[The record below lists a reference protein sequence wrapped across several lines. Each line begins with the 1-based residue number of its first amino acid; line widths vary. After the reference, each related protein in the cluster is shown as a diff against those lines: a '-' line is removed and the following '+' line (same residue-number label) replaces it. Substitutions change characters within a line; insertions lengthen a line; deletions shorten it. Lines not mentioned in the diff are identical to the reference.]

1 MKFRSDR
8 ETFYQHSKTRSTRNV
23 TMIQNLITI
32 WKNKRK
38 QLMIIKSN
46 NLIHITFNVVIQ
58 CFRLKE
64 KLLVDLGRIQLNA
77 LDLRVIFQ

>member
-1 MKFRSDR
+1 MFQKL
-8 ETFYQHSKTRSTRNV
+8 K
-23 TMIQNLITI
+23 NLITI

>member
-1 MKFRSDR
+1 MK
-8 ETFYQHSKTRSTRNV
+8 V
-23 TMIQNLITI
+23 TMFQKLKNLITI

-58 CFRLKE
+58 CFRLKQ

-77 LDLRVIFQ
+77 LDLRSKFSNEK